1 MIFESTTLTNTI
13 DEYINPIIIIS
24 VLDISK
30 IDRNTGAKSFE
41 TLATEGLLL
50 KDYFIITNT
59 HRPILYYAKVLLTN
73 DDGREKLSK
82 KLRIYNIQVSDYIE
96 VSRSIGV
103 QIPSQLSTIGT
114 ELLMKFPDSNIY
126 QTSATTTRRQ
136 SYNASLS
143 STSLSDNSIP
153 SVGIIPNQCCPKKKQ
168 FKETVPTGY
177 QRSERHIHNTI
188 IRKSQNNNNI
198 FVQDVDLA
206 EENDIISLNEIQ
218 YQDNLIMISS
228 SDSETSIGTNHILTT
243 NQLLPD
249 TADESYKIITTNDIL
264 SYLHHFNN
272 NNTEHTEINNINASP
287 ELQENDQ
294 HSSSSITNSNNESN
308 EAENNDE
315 SILTASNTNVN
326 EVNNEPTKL
335 VQTFIYDFF
344 PVTNNIYTDIAD
356 IDRNTTQIII
366 KSALRHFS
374 TNGKVFDALVSDLSG
389 EIKTVAF
396 NDEADRFNNIIVL
409 NQIISIQNGDVRIA
423 NENFTS
429 PYSLYELRLTPTTI
443 INTYKS
449 ISFNPVILI
458 RKQDIRNIHSILHG
472 SYIGISKPRDRRL
485 TITKIISFI
494 ILII

>member
-143 STSLSDNSIP
+143 STSLSDN
-153 SVGIIPNQCCPKKKQ
+153 
-168 FKETVPTGY
+168 
-177 QRSERHIHNTI
+177 
-188 IRKSQNNNNI
+188 
-198 FVQDVDLA
+198 
-206 EENDIISLNEIQ
+206 
-218 YQDNLIMISS
+218 ISS

>member
-188 IRKSQNNNNI
+188 IRKSLNNNNI

-243 NQLLPD
+243 NQLLPDVHLD

-335 VQTFIYDFF
+335 VQSKVSTKNSLISYNSFSAFIYDFF

-356 IDRNTTQIII
+356 IDRNTTQ
-366 KSALRHFS
+366 S
-374 TNGKVFDALVSDLSG
+374 
-389 EIKTVAF
+389 
-396 NDEADRFNNIIVL
+396 NDIYFFP
-409 NQIISIQNGDVRIA
+409 SI
-423 NENFTS
+423 
-429 PYSLYELRLTPTTI
+429 PT
-443 INTYKS
+443 
-449 ISFNPVILI
+449 FLL
-458 RKQDIRNIHSILHG
+458 D
-472 SYIGISKPRDRRL
+472 
-485 TITKIISFI
+485 
-494 ILII
+494 